1 MSDWARLLVIA
12 PIAFAAVVRR
22 LERKTIQ
29 RLTDAGANTAERG
42 ILLEDGRL
50 ARLVQRRLQRAGALQ
65 AAGNHRYYLLM
76 DAYERFCGRR
86 RARALVILALL
97 LVAFAT
103 VYFSGGF
110 A

>member
-1 MSDWARLLVIA
+1 MSDWLPPLVIA

-22 LERKTIQ
+22 LERRTIQ

-50 ARLVQRRLQRAGALQ
+50 ARLVHGRLQRAGALQ
-65 AAGNHRYYLLM
+65 AVGNDRYYLLM
-76 DAYERFCGRR
+76 DAYERFRGRR
-86 RARALVILALL
+86 RVRAWIIVTFLL
-97 LVAFAT
+97 LAVAT

>member
-1 MSDWARLLVIA
+1 MSEWLRLLVIA

-22 LERKTIQ
+22 LERKTIE

-50 ARLVQRRLQRAGALQ
+50 ARLVQGRLARAGALQ
-65 AAGNHRYYLLM
+65 AVGNDRYYLLM
-76 DAYERFCGRR
+76 DAYERYRGRR
-86 RARALVILALL
+86 RVRAWIIVAILL
-97 LVAFAT
+97 LAVAT
-103 VYFSGGF
+103 VYFSGGL

>member
-1 MSDWARLLVIA
+1 MSEWLRLLVIA

-22 LERKTIQ
+22 LERKTIE

-50 ARLVQRRLQRAGALQ
+50 ARLVQGRLARAGALQ
-65 AAGNHRYYLLM
+65 AVGNDRYYLLM
-76 DAYERFCGRR
+76 DAYERYRGRR
-86 RARALVILALL
+86 RGRAWIIVAILL
-97 LVAFAT
+97 LAVAT
-103 VYFSGGF
+103 VYFSGGL

>member
-1 MSDWARLLVIA
+1 MSDWLRLLVIA

-22 LERKTIQ
+22 LERKTIE

-50 ARLVQRRLQRAGALQ
+50 ARLVQGRLARAGALQ
-65 AAGNHRYYLLM
+65 AVGNDRYYLLM
-76 DAYERFCGRR
+76 DAYERYRGRR
-86 RARALVILALL
+86 RVRAWIIVAILL
-97 LVAFAT
+97 LAVAT
-103 VYFSGGF
+103 VYFSGGL

>member
-1 MSDWARLLVIA
+1 MFHWLRLIVIA
-12 PIAFAAVVRR
+12 PMAFAAVIRR

-42 ILLEDGRL
+42 ILLEEGRL
-50 ARLVQRRLQRAGALQ
+50 ARLVQGRLERGGALQ
-65 AAGNHRYYLLM
+65 NVGNDRYYLRM
-76 DAYERFCGRR
+76 DAYERYRGRR
-86 RARALVILALL
+86 RLRAWIIVAILL
-97 LVAFAT
+97 LAVAT

>member
-1 MSDWARLLVIA
+1 MLHWVRPFMMA
-12 PIAFAAVVRR
+12 PIALAAVVGR
-22 LERKTIQ
+22 LERRTIQ

-50 ARLVQRRLQRAGALQ
+50 ARVVRGRLERAGALR
-65 AAGNHRYYLLM
+65 AAGNNRYYLLV
-76 DAYERFCGRR
+76 DAYQRYRGRR
-86 RARALVILALL
+86 RVRAWIVVTILMLA
-97 LVAFAT
+97 VAS